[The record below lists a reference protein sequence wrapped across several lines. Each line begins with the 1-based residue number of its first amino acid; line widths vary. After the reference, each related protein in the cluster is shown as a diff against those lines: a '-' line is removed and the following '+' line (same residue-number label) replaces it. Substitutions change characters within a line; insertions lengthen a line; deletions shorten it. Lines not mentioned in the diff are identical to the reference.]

1 MTKIGE
7 NAAATR
13 QIGDKARSTATADY
27 ALVFGQS
34 CAVLV
39 VLHRER
45 RNNSAFGSPLCAAT
59 PKRTHEN
66 TLLKIMKILVLG
78 SAAGGGFPQW
88 NCNCPN
94 CAGVRKGS
102 INAKPRTQSSIA
114 VSANG
119 TDWVLINASPDIL
132 QQIRSNPALQ
142 PARAIRDSGIAA
154 VMVMD
159 AQIDHIT
166 GLLMLREGRK
176 KMNLYCT
183 ESVWDD
189 LNHGLPLA
197 KVLSHYCG
205 VERHAIDGLSA
216 DETHFAPIE
225 VPGID
230 GIRFHPMPL
239 KSKAPPYSPHR
250 NNPGPGDNNGLM
262 IESKTTGKKVFYAPG
277 LGEIEPHVLQAMQQA
292 DCVLVDGTVWTG
304 DEMITL
310 GLTQKTAS
318 DMGHLQVSGP
328 GGMIE
333 VLDGIG
339 ARRKVLIHINNTNPI
354 LNEDS
359 SERAVLAQHGIEVA
373 FDGMEIEL

>member
-13 QIGDKARSTATADY
+13 QIGGKARSIANTDY
-27 ALVFGQS
+27 ALVSGQS

-45 RNNSAFGSPLCAAT
+45 RNNSAFSSPLCAAT

-310 GLTQKTAS
+310 GLTQKTAA